1 MSWRFTA
8 VLLPYRT
15 VPPALYCRYSI
26 ERSRYNAVL
35 TGAAFLDT
43 QTALPAYWADEVA
56 PARATGAVGGAAVC
70 VHCQAEPCCTA
81 SSGQRTS
88 SLARCSNAL
97 LLQPPALSCP
107 PWPASSPAACS

>member
-56 PARATGAVGGAAVC
+56 PARATGAVGGAAV